1 MKVILVPVAD
11 RPECV
16 TALHTAFQLARQLDA
31 NVTGCHIRAHSG
43 SDVVLPAELGADATL
58 HEAAWNKAWEAKA
71 TGNSSALA
79 EKLFAKLS
87 ARHKYR
93 VIKKP
98 KSKPGA
104 VWMEKVGSPDRVL
117 AIMGPVSDLIVVSR
131 PAATGGRLGRMFMQA
146 ALLKS
151 SRPVLI
157 LPQKKAAIVGKHIA
171 IAWNQSAE
179 AALAVAAAMPLLQLA
194 EQVSIITCSP
204 EREVGPT
211 SRQLATYLRFWG
223 IEAERVTA
231 RVRGLDDSKALLKG
245 YRETRSDI
253 LVMGAYSRDRLRQ
266 RIFGGVTQFMLQK
279 ANIPVFMLH
288 T

>member
-11 RPECV
+11 RPECA
-16 TALHTAFQLARQLDA
+16 TALRTAFKLGRQLEA
-31 NVTGCHIRAHSG
+31 NVTGCHIRAHSD
-43 SDVVLPAELGADATL
+43 SDIELPAEIGNDAIL
-58 HEAAWNKAWEAKA
+58 YDAAWAKAWAAKA
-71 TGNSSALA
+71 KHNSSAAA
-79 EKLFAKLS
+79 EKLFGKFA
-87 ARHKYR
+87 ARHNYR

-98 KSKPGA
+98 RSKPGA
-104 VWMEKVGSPDRVL
+104 VWMEKIGAPDKVL

-131 PAATGGRLGRMFMQA
+131 PAATGGRLGRIFMQA

-157 LPQKKAAIVGKHIA
+157 LPQKKTPTVGKRIA

-179 AALAVAAAMPLLQLA
+179 AAQAVAAAMPLLQRA

-204 EREVGPT
+204 EREIGPT
-211 SRQLATYLRFWG
+211 SIQLATYLRFWG
-223 IEAERVTA
+223 INAERVTS

-245 YRETRSDI
+245 YKNTESDL

-279 ANIPVFMLH
+279 ADIPVFMLH
-288 T
+288 S